1 MKIQVLGSGCATCKT
16 LHTTVQEVAKRLEV
30 KSSVEYS
37 TDITEIAK
45 LGAMSS
51 PVFAIDGKIISVGK
65 VPSVQ
70 EIETALKGNSSASQ
84 QCEKQE
90 AEKTEKK
97 SCCCSGSVNNKEKI
111 EDKKNEKIKG
121 KYCPYLI
128 IKRFFSRLFS

>member
-16 LHTTVQEVAKRLEV
+16 LHKTVEEVVKRLEIQ
-30 KSSVEYS
+30 SSVEYS

-51 PVFAIDGKIISVGK
+51 PVFAINGKIISAGK
-65 VPSVQ
+65 VPSVE
-70 EIETALKGNSSASQ
+70 EIETALRGNSSSSQ
-84 QCEKQE
+84 QCEKKKS
-90 AEKTEKK
+90 EKTEKK
-97 SCCCSGSVNNKEKI
+97 SCCCSGNTPKQTKNNTET
-111 EDKKNEKIKG
+111 KG